1 VCCTANDKPLLEPLL
16 FPSSLSEDSSSN
28 KLQLLPVECVLCDK
42 VFTEDDKPAAV
53 NDHLLTSHKL
63 VIGELQEVADLP
75 KYALAVFAYY
85 CTT

>member
-1 VCCTANDKPLLEPLL
+1 M
-16 FPSSLSEDSSSN
+16 
-28 KLQLLPVECVLCDK
+28 
-42 VFTEDDKPAAV
+42 FTEDDKPAAV

-75 KYALAVFAYY
+75 KYAVFPYY